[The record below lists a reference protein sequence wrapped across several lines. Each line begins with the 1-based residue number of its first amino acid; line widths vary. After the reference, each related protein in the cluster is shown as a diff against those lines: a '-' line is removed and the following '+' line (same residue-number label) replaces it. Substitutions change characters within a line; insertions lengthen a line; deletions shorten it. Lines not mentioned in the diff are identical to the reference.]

1 MIGAKQDYFRME
13 IPIVRYAILVVV
25 LAHIITT
32 GLHDIAHQQA
42 GVSISDFQSAYVF
55 LVTLAAPIAAAIIIL
70 FLNKP
75 KIQRGGTWLLLVSM
89 LGSLLF
95 GLVYHVLLLG
105 SDNIFVVI
113 IHEPLLDSAVFFT
126 STAIL
131 LVIVDGVG
139 SWVGARATRMVAKSH
154 ILVKDITVTR
164 IPEVKD
170 EKRV

>member
-1 MIGAKQDYFRME
+1 VIGAKQDYFRME

-75 KIQRGGTWLLLVSM
+75 KIQRGGTWLPLVSM

-95 GLVYHVLLLG
+95 GLVYHILLPS
-105 SDNIFVVI
+105 SDNIFMVMQNSS
-113 IHEPLLDSAVFFT
+113 LDSVVFT

-131 LVIVDGVG
+131 LVIVDGAG
-139 SWVGARATRMVAKSH
+139 TWVGVRATRMVAKFM
-154 ILVKDITVTR
+154 
-164 IPEVKD
+164 P
-170 EKRV
+170 